1 MFPPNVTQRQYWTG
15 VLVVTVVFVLGVL
28 GLYLLTDRELP
39 QSLMVANVS
48 ALPHGTTAVAST
60 HAILRTRGSAI
71 DAEIPLPPPGQA
83 IELRVLP
90 EFTAWPHYRVRL
102 FRMTADDQLRPIAE
116 VGGLTTDDDSFLTV
130 YVDAAHLRPGA
141 YRLTVVGDI
150 DTDAVDK
157 ENAFILRLRP
167 ALTDPSAASR

>member
-1 MFPPNVTQRQYWTG
+1 MVPSRFKPWQYLAVAAVAILG
-15 VLVVTVVFVLGVL
+15 ALGVF
-28 GLYLLTDRELP
+28 LLTSNAGP
-39 QSLMVANVS
+39 QPLMVAEVA
-48 ALPHGTTAVAST
+48 ALPRGMATVIASS
-60 HAILRTRGSAI
+60 HAILRTRGSAV
-71 DAEIPLPPPGQA
+71 DAEIPLPPAGQA

-90 EFTAWPHYRVRL
+90 EFTARPHYRVRL
-102 FRMTADDQLRPIAE
+102 FRMTADDSLQPVAE

-130 YVDAAHLRPGA
+130 YVDAARLQPGA

>member
-1 MFPPNVTQRQYWTG
+1 MKRLRTLLLLATLFG
-15 VLVVTVVFVLGVL
+15 ILGGLALLVWMHSEE
-28 GLYLLTDRELP
+28 RP
-39 QSLMVANVS
+39 HPLMVAEAS
-48 ALPHGTTAVAST
+48 ELHGTTTVIASS
-60 HAILRTRGSAI
+60 HAILRTRGSAV

-102 FRMTADDQLRPIAE
+102 FRMTADDSLQAVAE
-116 VGGLTTDDDSFLTV
+116 LGGLTTDDDSFLTV
-130 YVDAAHLRPGA
+130 FVDAARLQPGS
-141 YRLTVVGDI
+141 YRLTVVGDV

-167 ALTDPSAASR
+167 ALTDPSAKSR

>member
-1 MFPPNVTQRQYWTG
+1 MRWQY
-15 VLVVTVVFVLGVL
+15 L
-28 GLYLLTDRELP
+28 
-39 QSLMVANVS
+39 A
-48 ALPHGTTAVAST
+48 AAAAVAALTIGGLLIARVPGANPLLAADIGAWPRTHGAERQIPIS
-60 HAILRTRGSAI
+60 HAILRTRGSAV
-71 DAEIPLPPPGQA
+71 DAEIPLPPTGQV

-90 EFTAWPHYRVRL
+90 EFTAQPHYRVRL
-102 FRMTADDQLRPIAE
+102 FRMTADDSLQPLAE

-130 YVDAAHLRPGA
+130 YVNAARLQPGA

-167 ALTDPSAASR
+167 AITDPSTRSR